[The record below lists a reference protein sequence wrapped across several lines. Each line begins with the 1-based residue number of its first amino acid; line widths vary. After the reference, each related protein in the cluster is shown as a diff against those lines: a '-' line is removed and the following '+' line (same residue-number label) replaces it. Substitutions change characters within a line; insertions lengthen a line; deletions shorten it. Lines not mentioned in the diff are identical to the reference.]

1 MTTESIPTPAAVTP
15 PRAYERAR
23 WESAIL
29 SSDLHRNSRIIAF
42 VLAHHADA
50 DGHLPAG
57 GIQHASRL
65 AHLGRITPRQ
75 ARLSLTQLGA
85 RGFIT
90 RPDIAT
96 WEPQDEVVR
105 PITLSM
111 AASSARRQTESH
123 TGGSDEQR

>member
-1 MTTESIPTPAAVTP
+1 MTTESIPTPAALAP
-15 PRAYERAR
+15 PATYARAR
-23 WESAIL
+23 WESAVMA
-29 SSDLHRNSRIIAF
+29 SDLHRNSRIIAF

-57 GIQHASRL
+57 GIQHATRL

-75 ARLSLTQLGA
+75 ARLSLAQLGA

-96 WEPQDEVVR
+96 WEPQDDVVR
-105 PITLSM
+105 PITLTM
-111 AASSARRQTESH
+111 PAPSARRQTESH